1 MRVFLIILIT
11 TFLENQVTCKDCRF
25 SWMWFVSEIV
35 AWKVMR
41 AHFHK
46 QVGKDSCLFLW
57 GVFTITFVKRH
68 LSWIH
73 FGLMFRLIS
82 ILLSYLSKLNI
93 YWLNALL
100 ILQWSAFRQ
109 REMEVVS
116 SRNLCFIKFAFTA
129 FFMEEN

>member
-1 MRVFLIILIT
+1 
-11 TFLENQVTCKDCRF
+11 
-25 SWMWFVSEIV
+25 MWCVSEIV

-46 QVGKDSCLFLW
+46 QVGEDSCLFLW

-82 ILLSYLSKLNI
+82 NTSILLVKIKYLL
-93 YWLNALL
+93 
-100 ILQWSAFRQ
+100 
-109 REMEVVS
+109 
-116 SRNLCFIKFAFTA
+116 T
-129 FFMEEN
+129 